1 MNLLG
6 ETAVTGVLRR
16 PDLGAPLVRAGEGR
30 VEVGWWKIVWLYAV
44 LASAALAWWL
54 PPSPGE
60 LVVSATLLGVTL
72 CAGHSVGL
80 HRGIIHRTYR
90 CSRFLRGLLVYL
102 FVHTGI
108 GGPVSWIRLHHVRD
122 HYQNAASCP
131 RYFGY
136 TQSLAQDFFWNLH
149 LRFVPKHPERYAVPE
164 ADETDRWLLF
174 LERTWALHVMALFGL
189 VYWGFGLSAAVW
201 LVSVRVAVSVVGHW
215 FIGFLAH
222 KYGYVRYEL
231 DGSPE
236 IGRNLLVLG
245 ALSFGEGF
253 HNNHHANPGSARM
266 GEAWYELD
274 LGYALLCLLERLGL
288 VTHVQR
294 SGADPRGSAAVRREN
309 ARPVPLSF
317 RGAGSAR
324 PVD

>member
-1 MNLLG
+1 M
-6 ETAVTGVLRR
+6 TSVRTR
-16 PDLGAPLVRAGEGR
+16 PTEPLVPREEGHL
-30 VEVGWWKIVWLYAV
+30 ELGVGKTLWLYTI
-44 LASAALAWWL
+44 LGGAALVAFYPPTL
-54 PPSPGE
+54 PVI
-60 LVVSATLLGVTL
+60 LVSMALGMVTI

-80 HRGIIHRTYR
+80 HRGIIHRSYR
-90 CSRFLRGLLVYL
+90 SSRFVRGLLVYL

-108 GGPVSWIRLHHVRD
+108 GGPVSWLRLHHVRD

-136 TQSLAQDFFWNLH
+136 SQSAVRDFFWNLH
-149 LRFVPKHPERYAVPE
+149 LRFVPRDPKKYGVPRE
-164 ADETDRWLLF
+164 DEEDPWLVF
-174 LERTWALHVMALFGL
+174 LERTWPLHVLGLFALVAVLFG
-189 VYWGFGLSAAVW
+189 FPAALTVVC
-201 LVSVRVAVSVVGHW
+201 LRVSVSVLGHW

-245 ALSFGEGF
+245 VLSFGEGF

-274 LGYALLCLLERLGL
+274 LGYLFILALERIGL
-288 VTHVQR
+288 VWDVRAT
-294 SGADPRGSAAVRREN
+294 GARGDVRRKN
-309 ARPVPLSF
+309 ARRMKIRYYF
-317 RGAGSAR
+317 HEFAFGARR
-324 PVD
+324 PSR